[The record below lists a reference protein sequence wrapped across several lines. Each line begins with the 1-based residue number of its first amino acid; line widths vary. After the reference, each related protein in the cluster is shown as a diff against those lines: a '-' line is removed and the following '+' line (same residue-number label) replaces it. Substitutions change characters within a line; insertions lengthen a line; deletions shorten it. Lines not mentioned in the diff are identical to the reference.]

1 MSDKPFR
8 NEVYIVDPSFLDAFN
23 DIKETVSE
31 LEKAVVALN
40 RIANLNGLNMEV
52 PSDEEV
58 D

>member
-31 LEKAVVALN
+31 LEKAVVEL
-40 RIANLNGLNMEV
+40 RKIKTGV
-52 PSDEEV
+52 SFGIEV
-58 D
+58 DLDDVVE